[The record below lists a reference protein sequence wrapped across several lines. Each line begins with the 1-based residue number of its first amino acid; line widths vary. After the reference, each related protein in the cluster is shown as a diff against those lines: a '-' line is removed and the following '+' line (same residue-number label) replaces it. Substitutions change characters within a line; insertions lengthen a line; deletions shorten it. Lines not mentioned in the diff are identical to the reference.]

1 MKINSKQESHVE
13 VKSTEQLKKV
23 LLEQKRL
30 EKQLHEERLR
40 QEKIESNE
48 EWLRGLDYDSKGNL
62 KKSISNYVSLFE
74 NCPYLGTISYDTY
87 TNKRMYTD
95 PDGREFEFS
104 DSLYR
109 KFFVWSEQFIS
120 PCDMNKCETG
130 IMTVSDRNSYN
141 SSTDR
146 LDNLVWDGVPRV
158 DTFFIDMLG
167 SPDTPLIR
175 EMTRKWLVGSV
186 QRLYEPGCKN
196 ENLLI
201 LSGRQGCGKTQTLMW
216 LSGGLGYDNNINLGG
231 SEQEIGQKLDKCWFV
246 CFDELSTLSK
256 RQSSEIK
263 NWLSI
268 QVDTYRVPY
277 GHVPQ
282 SRPRHNV
289 YCGTTNDTSF
299 LKDFSDTTERRM
311 WVIPCTR
318 TQEEFT
324 KEYFQKLTP
333 ELWDQIWGECVH
345 IYKTTPGFYPYLST
359 SSYDDFWEHQR
370 QYKDTNSDITDLLL
384 EYLNKPYYLNKDG
397 FFDDINDM
405 LNQMKNGR
413 ESCSR
418 MYQKSLQYLNHIPQS
433 YVSSIL
439 TDILKQ
445 KRVDHNCLRYS
456 LDGKWC
462 VKKNRCRIGDTNLKF
477 YIRGEWGDIN
487 EDSVQKVK
495 WVYEKGCNGDVS
507 YYSDNENFIL
517 TGGETRSRI
526 YS

>member
-1 MKINSKQESHVE
+1 MSDNINEIK
-13 VKSTEQLKKV
+13 KLLK
-23 LLEQKRL
+23 EEKRL
-30 EKQLHEERLR
+30 ERERVKEEKR
-40 QEKIESNE
+40 QEKIQSNE
-48 EWLRGLDYDSKGNL
+48 VWLRNLDYDSKGNL
-62 KKSISNYVSLFE
+62 KKSIRNYVGLFE
-74 NCPYLGTISYDTY
+74 KCPDLGTFSFDTY
-87 TNKRMYTD
+87 KNKRVYTD
-95 PDGREFEFS
+95 PDGNEHEFC

-109 KFFVWSEQFIS
+109 MFYEWSEQYIS
-120 PCDMNKCETG
+120 TCDMSKCENG
-130 IMTVSDRNSYN
+130 LLRVSDKKSYN
-141 SSTDR
+141 SSTDL
-146 LDNLVWDGVPRV
+146 LDSLKWDGVQRV

-175 EMTRKWLVGSV
+175 EMTRKWLVGCV

-201 LSGRQGCGKTQTLMW
+201 LSGRQGCGKTQSLMW
-216 LSGGLGYDNNINLGG
+216 LSGHQLPNRELGFDNHVNLSG
-231 SEQEIGQKLDKCWFV
+231 SQQEIGQKLDKCWFV

-256 RQSSEIK
+256 RESSEIK

-299 LKDFSDTTERRM
+299 LKDFSDTNERRM

-324 KEYFQKLTP
+324 EEYFQKLTP

-345 IYKTTPGFYPYLST
+345 IYKTTPDFFPYLST
-359 SSYDDFWEHQR
+359 SSYDDFKEHQR
-370 QYKDTNSDITDLLL
+370 QFKDTNSDVTELLL
-384 EYLNKPYYLNKDG
+384 EYLNKPYYLDKDG
-397 FFDDINDM
+397 FFEDVNDM

-413 ESCSR
+413 ESCTRKLQTSV
-418 MYQKSLQYLNHIPQS
+418 QYLNHIPQS

-439 TDILKQ
+439 TEILKQ
-445 KRVDHNCLRYS
+445 KRVDHNCYRYS

-462 VKKNRCRIGDTNLKF
+462 VKKNKCRIGNRNLVF
-477 YIRGEWGDIN
+477 YIRGEWEDIN
-487 EDSVQKVK
+487 MDTVQKVK
-495 WVYEKGCNGDVS
+495 WGYENDCDGDVQ
-507 YYSDNENFIL
+507 YYYDSENLIL
-517 TGGETRSRI
+517 TGGETRCRI